1 MYLFNF
7 KRRLV
12 KKIIIA
18 HTTYEGV
25 VIMMM
30 LNKPLMLLG
39 VGVVLGVVLTISKED
54 EIYDLYYDMKKA
66 RRKMM
71 RKYSQFA
78 DNF

>member
-1 MYLFNF
+1 
-7 KRRLV
+7 
-12 KKIIIA
+12 
-18 HTTYEGV
+18 
-25 VIMMM
+25 M
-30 LNKPLMLLG
+30 LMLDKPLVLMG
-39 VGVVLGVVLTISKED
+39 IGFVLGMAVTISKED